1 MSGGN
6 ETCVLNVFDCSE
18 CVTNHF
24 FNGLLNDTVSSSEYV
39 VFRAGMIIK
48 VKVSTQLSLCTPRR
62 RVRQVV
68 WLHAFLTLAV
78 VRGER
83 SISRP
88 GRKKD
93 PLSPTEQEAWCAPE
107 PVWPHRQI
115 TPVLSGNRTTIP
127 RSSTRVLVTILSN
140 FTSCN

>member
-6 ETCVLNVFDCSE
+6 ETCVLNVFECSE

-39 VFRAGMIIK
+39 VFRARMIIK

-68 WLHAFLTLAV
+68 
-78 VRGER
+78 
-83 SISRP
+83 
-88 GRKKD
+88 
-93 PLSPTEQEAWCAPE
+93 
-107 PVWPHRQI
+107 
-115 TPVLSGNRTTIP
+115 
-127 RSSTRVLVTILSN
+127 
-140 FTSCN
+140 